1 MDLRDSMEIAERNLV
16 DGATLEELKD
26 AARDLRALTPDSAL
40 AELVEAKI
48 AELERPLTNGEGQPQ
63 SGRIA
68 VA

>member
-1 MDLRDSMEIAERNLV
+1 VDLRDSMEIAERNLV

-48 AELERPLTNGEGQPQ
+48 AELERPLTTGEGQPQ
-63 SGRIA
+63 PGRIA